1 MTNTLK
7 NRLGTLRRQTGTAPT
22 LPQPAAPSVAER
34 MQRHRVG
41 PRAAAP
47 ATGPRITPNE
57 LASLLEG
64 DLIDAGVIRI
74 ERRIGLDQ
82 HHGDMPLSRLL
93 DDHAALPEAAGLDP
107 RALVFLDTETSGLA
121 GGTGTIVFMLGLAR
135 IEGDELVVRQ
145 YQLTGFSGEA
155 PMLED
160 ADIWLREADALV
172 SYNGKCF
179 DVPLLSTRAR
189 LAGVRDRCAGMAHLD
204 LLHPTRRAFA
214 RRWSDCRLAT
224 AERDLIGFRRH
235 DDLPGSEAPLAWFDY
250 LHRGDAGRLPGV
262 AQHNHWDL
270 VSLAVL
276 LPALAAVHEVPAVM
290 GADVLAVAR
299 AYLVRDD
306 EDRALQLL
314 LQAGEDLDE
323 DAALEL
329 ARLHRRRGEWPQAR
343 TLWERLAGQG
353 CIEAIER
360 LAKYHE
366 HQRRDWP
373 TALAYAQRL
382 PRRPEH
388 DHRRQRLQARLDV
401 AETRALDGGL
411 QPRLNTIV

>member
-7 NRLGTLRRQTGTAPT
+7 NRLGTLRRQTGTAPA
-22 LPQPAAPSVAER
+22 PQPREPSIAEL
-34 MQRHRVG
+34 MQRYRVG
-41 PRAAAP
+41 PRASTSAS
-47 ATGPRITPNE
+47 TPRITPKE
-57 LASLLEG
+57 LAALLEG
-64 DLIDAGVIRI
+64 ELIDAGVIRI
-74 ERRIGLDQ
+74 ERRIGLDK

-121 GGTGTIVFMLGLAR
+121 GGTGTIAFMLGLAR

-145 YQLTGFSGEA
+145 YQLTGFAGEA

-160 ADIWLREADALV
+160 ADTWLREGDALV
-172 SYNGKCF
+172 TFNGKCF

-189 LAGVRDRCAGMAHLD
+189 LAGVRDRCAAMVHLD

-214 RRWSDCRLAT
+214 RRWPDCRLAT

-250 LHRGDAGRLPGV
+250 LHRGHAGRLSGV
-262 AQHNHWDL
+262 ARHNHWDL

-276 LPALAAVHEVPAVM
+276 LPALAAAHDCPAVM

-299 AYLVRDD
+299 AHLVRDD
-306 EDRALQLL
+306 EDRALELL
-314 LQAGEDLDE
+314 LEAADELDE

-329 ARLHRRRGEWPQAR
+329 ARLHRRRNEWPQACA
-343 TLWERLAGQG
+343 LWERLAGQG
-353 CIEAIER
+353 SIEAIER
-360 LAKYHE
+360 LAKYYEHE
-366 HQRRDWP
+366 RSDWAV
-373 TALAYAQRL
+373 ALRYACML
-382 PRRPEH
+382 PGGGDYE
-388 DHRRQRLQARLDV
+388 HRRQRLQGKLDRQG
-401 AETRALDGGL
+401 ASLL
-411 QPRLNTIV
+411 P